1 MGRLDVD
8 CHPDEWWRF
17 IDDIL
22 FWWSGTPGE
31 LLIFINFVN
40 SIHPDIK
47 FTCDFDFETRSVVFL
62 DLIISVDEQGIIQ
75 TDMHTKENSKNTY
88 LLPGSNHPSHIC
100 TNIPYSLA
108 YRVKRNCSKPEL
120 CEQRLEELKE
130 RLLQRGYTPKLI
142 DQAFNKIRGLDR
154 ETTLTKV
161 VRANINEGRVRA
173 VSA

>member
-1 MGRLDVD
+1 MIWVDV
-8 CHPDEWWRF
+8 
-17 IDDIL
+17 
-22 FWWSGTPGE
+22 
-31 LLIFINFVN
+31 
-40 SIHPDIK
+40 K
-47 FTCDFDFETRSVVFL
+47 
-62 DLIISVDEQGIIQ
+62 GIIQ

-130 RLLQRGYTPKLI
+130 KLLQRGYRPKLI

-154 ETTLTKV
+154 EATLAKV
-161 VRANINEGRVRA
+161 VRADTNEGRVRA
-173 VSA
+173 VFRFDLRLPNLSGIFHKNCEIMVAEDGRLKSVCTKPQP